1 MSDKLAQFVGELR
14 SVDHKQRAAAA
25 EALCRLGGDAPCAAV
40 ALVRACG
47 DETEEVCQWV
57 GEALENLGPPAAS
70 DAAELADLI
79 SADSD
84 DVAYWAV
91 SLLGRLGEEARVA
104 LPALARALETH
115 ASAAV
120 RQRAAWALG
129 NLGPAAAGA
138 LAPLKTAA
146 ASDDA
151 RLARLA
157 KQAIERLGGTP

>member
-1 MSDKLAQFVGELR
+1 MSDKIAQFVGELR
-14 SVDHKQRAAAA
+14 SVDHTHRAAAA
-25 EALCRLGGDAPCAAV
+25 EALCRLGGEAQRAAV

-47 DETEEVCQWV
+47 DESEEVRQWA

-70 DAAELADLI
+70 DAVELANLI
-79 SADSD
+79 DADSG

-91 SLLGRLGEEARVA
+91 SLLGRLGEEAQVA
-104 LPALARALETH
+104 LPAMARALETH
-115 ASAAV
+115 ASMAV

-129 NLGPAAAGA
+129 KLGPAAAGA
-138 LAPLKTAA
+138 LAPLRVAA

-157 KQAIERLGGTP
+157 TRAIESTSRP

>member
-1 MSDKLAQFVGELR
+1 MSDKVTQFVGELR

-25 EALCRLGGDAPCAAV
+25 EGLCQRAGEARPAAV

-47 DETEEVCQWV
+47 DESEEVRQWV

-70 DAAELADLI
+70 DAAELAGLI
-79 SADSD
+79 EADSG

-129 NLGPAAAGA
+129 KLGPAAAGA
-138 LAPLKTAA
+138 LAPLKAAA

-157 KQAIERLGGTP
+157 KRAIESISRP